1 MRRKALLAMLAGLAG
16 ALRRCSLRLT
26 AGTRLRAASGAPE
39 STRLWS
45 ATDVLQFA
53 KSPFA
58 AWMDRRYASATGD
71 DRAALDALRDPP
83 DAFASL
89 LARRGDAWERDV
101 LAALRR
107 ERDVVDLSG
116 AARRVRGD
124 PAGAT
129 AATLEAMAARA
140 DVIYQAP
147 VADATFLGVPDF
159 LVRRDDG
166 SYAIWDAK
174 LSRRAAPNHVMQ
186 LCCYAELLGA
196 SGRRIDAAGLVLGG
210 GDPLR
215 PSDIPLN
222 QYGASWRRLRH
233 RFLDFAAAADAAA
246 DDPFDAAAAPA
257 PRGDVARDAHGRW
270 GGLAARL
277 LADKD
282 DLHAGVA
289 GISRKQ
295 TVALRKAGLDTCSR
309 LADLEPRRARVPGV
323 RPDALK
329 RLVAQARLAKAGGVA
344 WAALPLPSDL
354 ADLVEPARAKTKP
367 CPVPAA
373 HALDCYF
380 DLEGDPFLGD
390 RGREYLWGVS
400 EQAAGGLAYSGAWAH
415 DEGAELDACRAF
427 VAGVE
432 RRLEQSDGGAHV
444 YHYGA
449 YELSALRR
457 VAASAD
463 RDLER
468 RVEDLIGRGTFVDL
482 YDVIKKHV
490 LVGEPRYSLKNVEKL
505 YRRRGG
511 DGVNDAA
518 SSVVGYEVWLE
529 GGQSDDALLAELLAY
544 NKDDCDSTA
553 ELVAWL
559 RSAFPTPRAALPQNP
574 DDDGALASPVATAE
588 DECRAATI
596 AACLAGA
603 DDAGDAAAGW
613 LDYHKRELRPL
624 WRQKAEWMRAPG
636 WQLADDERCVGA
648 CAVVGVV
655 DAPAGGRRKRAT
667 YDMRFETP
675 QPSKLRAGD
684 AVLIR
689 DDSLYEEGGFDQLR
703 RGTLVGDP
711 KPDGT
716 LSLLAS
722 EPPPFRCSLLPDEFV
737 NPAPLP
743 LAALTNV
750 RGVLDGRDGPLAA
763 FLARKPPAFA
773 GVEAGGDVLGP
784 FRGGDGDATRAAVD
798 AIAALDGS
806 ALAVQG
812 PPGTGKTYLAARA
825 IARLL
830 EDGKR
835 IALCAP
841 SHATVANGVLAA
853 LAVVAPSDSI
863 KVVKVGGRRRSKAPG
878 AEDPERE
885 LAETAGVECRPRLD
899 QTLVDE
905 FLGGGAVLV
914 GGSAWAFARD
924 EARGRFDYL
933 FVDEAGQVPAANVA
947 AIAGCASN
955 VVLLGDQMQL
965 PAPQRAAHPG
975 PLAGA
980 SALEYYSLGRGD
992 GGSLPADVGV
1002 FLDVSRRLHP
1012 ALCGAI
1018 SELVYGGRLRAHAD
1032 AAKRTVPGATALA
1045 SADAGLVVVD
1055 VESSADRGDVATANL
1070 EEAAVVARVV
1080 GDVLDRK
1087 VFRDGDDERPL
1098 APGDVLV
1105 VCPYNAHVGA
1115 VEDALEA
1122 AGVAGVKVGT
1132 VDRFQGREAPV
1143 VVASLAV
1150 ATGDDETDGD
1160 FDAPSG
1166 LAGGRGVAFALD
1178 ARRLNVALSRAQ
1190 CLAILVSAPD
1200 LADGAPSSL
1209 ERMRELAMLARLR
1222 ELAAE
1227 RTTAAPADFGE
1238 IPF

>member
-53 KSPFA
+53 RSPFA

-71 DRAALDALRDPP
+71 DRAALGCGIRRRSRP
-83 DAFASL
+83 
-89 LARRGDAWERDV
+89 ARARGGAWERDV

-129 AATLEAMAARA
+129 AATLEAMESRA

-159 LVRRDDG
+159 LVRLDDG

-174 LSRRAAPNHVMQ
+174 LSRRASPNHVMQ
-186 LCCYAELLGA
+186 LCAPRQ
-196 SGRRIDAAGLVLGG
+196 GRRRRLGG
-210 GDPLR
+210 
-215 PSDIPLN
+215 
-222 QYGASWRRLRH
+222 
-233 RFLDFAAAADAAA
+233 AA
-246 DDPFDAAAAPA
+246 
-257 PRGDVARDAHGRW
+257 
-270 GGLAARL
+270 
-277 LADKD
+277 
-282 DLHAGVA
+282 
-289 GISRKQ
+289 
-295 TVALRKAGLDTCSR
+295 
-309 LADLEPRRARVPGV
+309 
-323 RPDALK
+323 
-329 RLVAQARLAKAGGVA
+329 
-344 WAALPLPSDL
+344 LPSDL

-400 EQAAGGLAYSGAWAH
+400 EQGAGGLAYSGAWAH
-415 DEGAELDACRAF
+415 DERAELDACRAF

-490 LVGEPRYSLKNVEKL
+490 LVGEPRYSLKN
-505 YRRRGG
+505 
-511 DGVNDAA
+511 
-518 SSVVGYEVWLE
+518 
-529 GGQSDDALLAELLAY
+529 
-544 NKDDCDSTA
+544 
-553 ELVAWL
+553 
-559 RSAFPTPRAALPQNP
+559 
-574 DDDGALASPVATAE
+574 
-588 DECRAATI
+588 
-596 AACLAGA
+596 
-603 DDAGDAAAGW
+603 
-613 LDYHKRELRPL
+613 
-624 WRQKAEWMRAPG
+624 AEWMRAPG

-655 DAPAGGRRKRAT
+655 DAPAGGRRKRDL
-667 YDMRFETP
+667 DMRFEAP

-722 EPPPFRCSLLPDEFV
+722 EPPPF
-737 NPAPLP
+737 
-743 LAALTNV
+743 
-750 RGVLDGRDGPLAA
+750 
-763 FLARKPPAFA
+763 
-773 GVEAGGDVLGP
+773 
-784 FRGGDGDATRAAVD
+784 
-798 AIAALDGS
+798 
-806 ALAVQG
+806 VQG

-975 PLAGA
+975 ELAGA

-1045 SADAGLVVVD
+1045 SADAGLVVVG

-1080 GDVLDRK
+1080 GDVLNRK

-1105 VCPYNAHVGA
+1105 VCPYNAHVRA

-1150 ATGDDETDGD
+1150 ATGDDENDGD
-1160 FDAPSG
+1160 FDARRGSPAAAASPSRST
-1166 LAGGRGVAFALD
+1166 RGASTSPC
-1178 ARRLNVALSRAQ
+1178 RGP
-1190 CLAILVSAPD
+1190 SAS
-1200 LADGAPSSL
+1200 PSS
-1209 ERMRELAMLARLR
+1209 
-1222 ELAAE
+1222 
-1227 RTTAAPADFGE
+1227 
-1238 IPF
+1238 